1 MKSIIIVWLLVAI
14 IVAAVSSIVPSITAA
29 STLFDF
35 FCNSVRLGIASGPQ
49 QNGCLLQGAQQLL
62 QQTTNP
68 LTTAQQQQLQSQFI
82 PITPINPVVPVVP
95 VTTVLTQPI
104 ANAGPSQ
111 TVSEGAAVTLSGS
124 ASAAGSTITTP
135 PGTINQG
142 TIIAYSWSQVSGV
155 PVTLSAATTVSPTF
169 TAPTTS
175 ATLVFSLRVT
185 DSLGLTSAP
194 ATVII
199 QVT

>member
-1 MKSIIIVWLLVAI
+1 MKSIFILWLLVAF
-14 IVAAVSSIVPSITAA
+14 IVAGVSSIVPSVTAA
-29 STLFDF
+29 SSLFDF
-35 FCNSVRLGIASGPQ
+35 FCNSVRLGVASGPQ

-82 PITPINPVVPVVP
+82 PNPVVPVVP

-111 TVSEGAAVTLSGS
+111 TVSEGVAVTLSGS

-142 TIIAYSWSQVSGV
+142 TIIAYSWSQVRGV
-155 PVTLSAATTVSPTF
+155 PVTLSGATTVSPTF
-169 TAPTTS
+169 TAPTTT
-175 ATLVFSLRVT
+175 ATLVFSLTVT